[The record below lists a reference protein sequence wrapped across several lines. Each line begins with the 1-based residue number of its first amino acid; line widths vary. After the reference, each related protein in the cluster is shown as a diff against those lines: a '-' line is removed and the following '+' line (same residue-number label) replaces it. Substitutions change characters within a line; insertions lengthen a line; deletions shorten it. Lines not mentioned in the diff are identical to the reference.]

1 MNNTFKK
8 YLEAKDLSKSTITHY
23 NSYLMDF
30 LAWLDIDNTE
40 AENATAKEVTAYLNH
55 LKKKGQDNT
64 TRNIRLNVIR
74 QFFNYQIQQGQR
86 ENNPIQHLKIRGAKR
101 KKLYPVLSIK
111 ELESLYHNYEI
122 PKEEDPRQ
130 NRNWYAKYKLTRQR
144 NKVILGLMIWQ
155 GLTTPEVNHLKT
167 TDLKLREGTIYI
179 AGSRKSNER
188 ILDLKP
194 QQIIELMEY
203 QHSTRA
209 ELLKYCKE
217 QSDSLFIGAP
227 SAGKN
232 TATGND
238 TENAWKALSKE
249 VKKIC
254 PRFINFKQV
263 RTSVITHWIGQYNL
277 RQVQYMAG
285 HRYVSTTEGYQ
296 LNNMEDLQEEIG
308 KYHPIQ

>member
-1 MNNTFKK
+1 MSTTFKK
-8 YLEAKDLSKSTITHY
+8 YLEEKDLSKSTINY
-23 NSYLMDF
+23 YQYYLMDF
-30 LAWLDIDNTE
+30 LAWLDMDNTE

-55 LKKKGQDNT
+55 LKKKGQDNK
-64 TRNIRLNVIR
+64 TRNIRLNVIK

-86 ENNPIQHLKIRGAKR
+86 ENNPVQHLKIRGAKR
-101 KKLYPVLSIK
+101 KKLYPILSIK
-111 ELESLYHNYEI
+111 ELETLYYSYET
-122 PKEEDPRQ
+122 PKEDDPRQ

-155 GLTTPEVNHLKT
+155 GLVTAEVNRLKVI
-167 TDLKLREGTIYI
+167 DLRLREGTIYI
-179 AGSRKSNER
+179 AGRRKSSER
-188 ILDLKP
+188 TLELKP

-203 QHSTRA
+203 QYTTRT
-209 ELLKYCKE
+209 ELLKYCKKE
-217 QSDSLFIGAP
+217 NDSLFIGAP

-238 TENAWKALSKE
+238 TENAWKALSQE

-263 RTSVITHWIGQYNL
+263 RTSVITHWLGQYNL

-296 LNNMEDLQEEIG
+296 LNNMEDLQEEIN
-308 KYHPIQ
+308 KYHPIG